1 MWPLALWVA
10 TTVGLL
16 TALKTDV
23 DPKTGPQG
31 GLTTY
36 APRYEPHR
44 KERTMTTP
52 TEALD
57 QVGPATDEREKAA
70 RRYVQQLRVFY
81 VHAAV
86 FAGSMAINLA
96 VNLFVNLSAGIAREW
111 SAWWSILAL
120 IGWSAGIAVHGL
132 AVRLNRPSPSSSTW
146 EQRQLDRILES

>member
-1 MWPLALWVA
+1 
-10 TTVGLL
+10 
-16 TALKTDV
+16 
-23 DPKTGPQG
+23 
-31 GLTTY
+31 
-36 APRYEPHR
+36 
-44 KERTMTTP
+44 MTTP

-57 QVGPATDEREKAA
+57 QIGQATDEREKAA

-111 SAWWSILAL
+111 SAWWSIWAL
-120 IGWSAGIAVHGL
+120 IGWGAGIAVHGL
-132 AVRLNRPSPSSSTW
+132 VVRLNRPSPSSSTW